1 MRELKFRAWDKTA
14 NEFVD
19 DFILDR
25 LGNEYQTDKS
35 EFWGDDRDIVLM
47 QYTGLLDKEGKKIYE
62 GDIVKHYSSGL
73 DGCIGIVE
81 FEDGMFQELLDL
93 HDNDYDI
100 LNETV
105 KVIGNIYENKELI
118 TK

>member
-47 QYTGLLDKEGKKIYE
+47 QYTGLLDKEGKEIYE
-62 GDIVKHYSSGL
+62 SDYLGDWCVFWGSGKYILHNISTGDII
-73 DGCIGIVE
+73 DC
-81 FEDGMFQELLDL
+81 D
-93 HDNDYDI
+93 
-100 LNETV
+100 ETNT
-105 KVIGNIYENKELI
+105 INKEINGNSYETPREHKAMASDL
-118 TK
+118 